1 MVNSA
6 RTSAQSV
13 SSETNQLLDVRR
25 SAISLAVAAALPG
38 AVALPEVAVAQD
50 DGDVIEEIVATGYRS
65 SLRNAMMMK
74 QNNESI
80 VEAVT
85 AEDIGK
91 LPDASIAESLARL
104 PGLTAQRLNGRGQQ
118 ISIRGLGPDFTT
130 ALLNG
135 REQVTTGDNRGV
147 EFDQYPA
154 ELLSGVVVYKTPP
167 ADLVGQGLS
176 GTADLQTI
184 RPLQQ
189 GNRILA
195 GNVRYEWNDLS
206 AVPGSSD
213 DGVRY
218 SLTYVDQFAD
228 DTVGIAL
235 GLAHMTNPNQEE
247 RFEAWGY
254 ADAGSDKVIGGSKP
268 FLRSGEL
275 ERTGIIGT
283 LEFLPS
289 DRLSTS
295 IDVFYSEFEEDQQLK
310 GIEVPLQWGGAGE
323 TLSNASISDGLV
335 TSGTFDETYFVGR
348 NDILLREADLLSAGW
363 NINFD
368 LTENWTLE
376 FDASTSQIDRKDT
389 DRESY
394 SGLGYNYSGARSVTD
409 FVMTG
414 SGAVFA
420 STADFSDPSQ
430 LVLTDPRGWGG
441 GNVQAGY
448 QKIFNIDDELNQF
461 RAEVAREFDGA
472 ISNMVIGAN
481 YATREKDKRTD
492 EGFLNFGGPTE
503 APLPNS
509 TGIASLDFVGLGGLV
524 TYDPL
529 SIDYTLQR
537 NFNGDITL
545 KNWTV
550 EEDVALAY
558 VKFGIDTEWGDVGVF
573 GNFGVQVM
581 DVDQSSTALATD
593 GGGVTGARRTDGDTW
608 TEVLP
613 SLNLNFAFAN
623 DNFLRFSLAR
633 TVARAR
639 MDQMRAAF
647 SYNFNNDNRNETDIQ
662 NSPWSASGGN
672 PRVKPWVADGI
683 DLSYEKYFA
692 DAAGYISL
700 AVFYKDLQEF
710 IIDQDLPFDFTG
722 FPAPPPAP
730 GQDPTI
736 GTNLGFINAPING
749 QGGDIQ
755 GVEVAVQFSGDLI
768 ADAIRDFGLVANY
781 SHTTSSVKADGVNE
795 IKIPGLSE
803 DVANVT
809 VYYENE
815 NFQARVSNRYR
826 SEFLGEVSGFGGDR
840 NFRTINSESVLDA
853 QIGWIFT
860 GRLEGWS
867 VQLQGFNL
875 TDEPLGSFDND
886 DTRFVRDNQRYG
898 RSYMLGVSYRAE

>member
-1 MVNSA
+1 M
-6 RTSAQSV
+6 
-13 SSETNQLLDVRR
+13 
-25 SAISLAVAAALPG
+25 SLAVAAALPG
-38 AVALPEVAVAQD
+38 AIALPQVAVAQD
-50 DGDVIEEIVATGYRS
+50 DGEVIEEIIATGYRS

-74 QNNESI
+74 QSNESI

-154 ELLSGVVVYKTPP
+154 ELLSGVVVYKTPT

-184 RPLQQ
+184 RPLQTS
-189 GNRILA
+189 GRILA

-206 AVPGSSD
+206 AVPGSSS
-213 DGVRY
+213 DGIRA
-218 SLTYVDQFAD
+218 SFTYADKFAD
-228 DTVGIAL
+228 DRVGLAL

-254 ADAGSDKVIGGSKP
+254 ADADGDSVIGGSKP

-275 ERTGIIGT
+275 ERTGVIGT
-283 LEFLPS
+283 LEFMPS
-289 DRLSTS
+289 DRLTTS
-295 IDVFYSEFEEDQQLK
+295 LDVFYSEFTEDQQLK

-323 TLSNASISDGLV
+323 TLSNSTVSDGLV
-335 TSGTFDETYFVGR
+335 TSGTFSDTYFVGR

-363 NINFD
+363 NIEFD
-368 LTENWTLE
+368 LTENWMFE
-376 FDASTSQIDRKDT
+376 FDASTSQVDRKDT

-394 SGLGYNYSGARSVTD
+394 SGLGYNYSGPRSTTD
-409 FVMTG
+409 FSMTG

-420 STADFSDPSQ
+420 SDADFSDPGQ

-441 GNVQAGY
+441 GNIQAGY
-448 QKIFNIDDELNQF
+448 QKIFNITDELSQF
-461 RAEVAREFDGA
+461 RAEVSREFGGP

-481 YATREKDKRTD
+481 FATREKDKRTD

-503 APLPNS
+503 APLPS
-509 TGIASLDFVGLGGLV
+509 TTGVANLNFVGLGGLV

-529 SIDYTLQR
+529 SVDYTLQR

-545 KNWTV
+545 KNWNV
-550 EEDVALAY
+550 EEDVLLGY
-558 VKFGIDTEWGDVGVF
+558 IKFGIDTEWGDVGVF
-573 GNFGVQVM
+573 GNFGVQIM

-608 TEVLP
+608 NEVLP
-613 SLNLNFAFAN
+613 SVNLNFAFAN
-623 DNFLRFSLAR
+623 DNFLRFSVAR

-647 SYNFNNDNRNETDIQ
+647 SYNFNNDNRNETDIL

-672 PRVKPWVADGI
+672 PRVQPWVADGI

-692 DAAGYISL
+692 DAAGYVSL
-700 AVFYKDLQEF
+700 AVFYKDLKEF
-710 IIDQDLPFDFTG
+710 IIEQDLPFDFTG

-749 QGGDIQ
+749 KGGDIQ
-755 GVEVAVQFSGDLI
+755 GVELAVQFSGDII
-768 ADAIRDFGLVANY
+768 ADAIRDFGIVANY
-781 SHTTSSVKADGVNE
+781 SHTTSSVKADGMNE
-795 IKIPGLSE
+795 ISIPGLSE
-803 DVANVT
+803 DVANIT
-809 VYYENE
+809 LYYENE

-826 SEFLGEVSGFGGDR
+826 SDFLGEVSGFGGDR
-840 NFRTINSESVLDA
+840 NFRTIKSESVLDA
-853 QIGWIFT
+853 QIGWLFT

-898 RSYMLGVSYRAE
+898 RSYMFGVSYRAN